1 MAYLAQTRSGQPIL
15 ILKESSSRSRGRD
28 AQRNNITAARI
39 VAETIRSTLGPRGM
53 DKMLIDGLGDV
64 TITNDGATIL
74 SEIEIEHPA
83 AKIVAEVAKT
93 QDKMVGDGTTTV
105 VILVGELLRK
115 AEELLDQ
122 NVHPSIIVSGYVK
135 AMQKALEILNKVS
148 IPVSLEKKEILKH
161 LAVTSMRSKA
171 VGAAREHLAEI
182 VIEAVKQIIE
192 KRGETFVVDVD
203 NIQIIKKTGKS
214 LLGTELVRG
223 IILDKEIV
231 HADMPKRVKDAK
243 IALLKCP
250 LEVEKTEFSAEIRVR
265 APDQMKSF
273 LNQENKILQNMVSKI
288 ASTGANVVICQKG
301 INDMVQHFLA
311 REGILAVRRVKE
323 SDIEKLSKA
332 TGGRIITNLKD
343 LKPEDLGYAELVEE
357 RKIGDDKMIFIEG
370 CRDPKAVAILVRAG
384 LERMADETE
393 RSLRDALFVLSD
405 VVKKNLIV
413 AGGGAVEIEIA
424 RGLRAYA
431 PKIGGREQLAIEAF
445 AEAVESI
452 PRILAENA
460 GLEPIDILVNLR
472 AEHEK
477 ADGRFLGVDVFSG
490 KLINMYEAG
499 VIEPLL
505 VKEHAIKSA
514 VDATIMILRIDDVI
528 AASKI
533 RGEKSFSGGESE

>member
-15 ILKESSSRSRGRD
+15 ILKEGSSRSRGRD
-28 AQRNNITAARI
+28 AQKNNITAARI

-74 SEIEIEHPA
+74 SEMEIEHPA

-135 AMQKALEILNKVS
+135 AMQKALEILNEVS

-182 VIEAVKQIIE
+182 TIEAIKQIIE

-332 TGGRIITNLKD
+332 TGGRIITDLKD

-357 RKIGDDKMIFIEG
+357 RKIGDDKMVFIEG
-370 CRDPKAVAILVRAG
+370 CRDPKAVTILVRAG

-393 RSLRDALFVLSD
+393 RALRDALFVLSD

-490 KLINMYEAG
+490 KLINMHEAG

-514 VDATIMILRIDDVI
+514 VDAAIMILRIDDVI

-533 RGEKSFSGGESE
+533 RGEKSFSGGELE

>member
-15 ILKESSSRSRGRD
+15 ILKEGSSRSRGRD

-231 HADMPKRVKDAK
+231 HADMPKRVKNAK

-301 INDMVQHFLA
+301 INDMAQHFLA

-514 VDATIMILRIDDVI
+514 VDAAIMILRIDDVI